1 MAPRA
6 FVALLVVAAFAL
18 GGCDLFDRYFGAPPK
33 APLPGDR
40 QAILGAESKL
50 EPDSRIADV
59 AVEIPPPVPNAAW
72 PQPGGLPAHAMPH
85 LSVAGIGVAWRV
97 SIGAGASRDG
107 RVTGTPV
114 VADGR
119 VYVLDASTRLT
130 AVDAASGA
138 RIWSIDIEA
147 ENSRSSGG
155 GGGVAVVGGTVY
167 AATGQAQIVAVDAA
181 SGKETW
187 RTTLTAPF
195 RAGPTVAN
203 NRVFAI
209 SADNQIHALEAPNGR
224 KLWSGAG
231 ITESAGLFGTSSPAV
246 EGTSVV
252 ATFSSG
258 EIFAM
263 RADNGRA
270 VWNDSLSGLLR
281 TDAISA
287 LADVR
292 GLPVIE
298 RGVVYAISHGGRMA
312 AIDLRTGARIWEQ
325 GVGSLYSPWIA
336 GDFLFVTTV
345 EGEVVA
351 LRKRDGRI
359 RWVSAL
365 DRYTDPQRKR
375 GRIVWTGPTLVGGR
389 LIVFG
394 SHGQAVTL
402 SPATGAVMERLR
414 MPGGV
419 TLPPAVADQAMY
431 VVTDDGDLVAL
442 R

>member
-1 MAPRA
+1 MASRGL
-6 FVALLVVAAFAL
+6 VALLTLAALSL

-33 APLPGDR
+33 PPLPGDR
-40 QAILGAESKL
+40 QAILGSESKL
-50 EPDSRIADV
+50 VADPRIADV
-59 AVEIPPPVPNAAW
+59 EIEIPPPVVNNAW
-72 PQPGGLPAHAMPH
+72 PQPGGAPAHAMPH
-85 LSVAGIGVAWRV
+85 LSVAGIGVAWRT
-97 SIGAGASRDG
+97 SIGDGASRDG

-119 VYVLDASTRLT
+119 VYVLDAGSRLS
-130 AVDAASGA
+130 AIDAASGG
-138 RIWSIDIEA
+138 RIWSVNIEA

-155 GGGVAVVGGTVY
+155 GGGVAVVGSTVFV
-167 AATGQAQIVAVDAA
+167 ATGQAQIVAVEAA
-181 SGKETW
+181 TGKESW

-195 RAGPTVAN
+195 RAGPTVVN
-203 NRVFAI
+203 NKVFAI
-209 SADNQIHALEAPNGR
+209 SADNQIHALDAQNGR

-246 EGTSVV
+246 EGTAVV

-270 VWNDSLSGLLR
+270 VWNDSLAGLLR

-292 GLPVIE
+292 GLPVVE

-312 AIDLRTGARIWEQ
+312 AIDLRSGARIWEQ
-325 GVGSLYSPWIA
+325 SVGSLYSPWIA
-336 GDFLFVTTV
+336 GDFLFLTTV

-359 RWVSAL
+359 RWVSTL
-365 DRYTDPQRKR
+365 DRFTDAARKR

-389 LIVFG
+389 LLVFG
-394 SHGQAVTL
+394 SHGMAVTL
-402 SPATGAVMERLR
+402 SPTTGAVMERLR

-419 TLPPAVADQAMY
+419 TLAPAVAGQAMY